1 VAHLPELRGAA
12 SPFGAIETVTIRRML
27 SHESGLTSEPPG
39 TDWAL
44 PAYEGRVDRSL
55 ARVAEIGT
63 RIPPNTQPK
72 YSNLAYQLLGEIV
85 GRTSGKPYVE
95 YVRAAILDPLGMS
108 ASGFEPLPEALLT
121 RCATGYAGRFL
132 SDELKPAVT
141 PPTVWAEGGLWSCV
155 EDLAR
160 WLSFQLR
167 EDGGPRKDAQV
178 LAGPTLKEM
187 HTARYLGNDEW
198 TEAWCISW
206 YSVRRGDV
214 INGIGDAPGLSMDLA
229 TIARDAVRATAPSIE
244 APPSLPEAYRPLLGI
259 YADRDS
265 GTVSR
270 LEWRDGKLVFIDAD
284 QPTWRPTITP
294 TDDPDVFV
302 VEPGF
307 RESGEQVR
315 FRRLPDGRVAAVFLA
330 AFTLIRL
337 DAVVAPD

>member
-1 VAHLPELRGAA
+1 
-12 SPFGAIETVTIRRML
+12 
-27 SHESGLTSEPPG
+27 
-39 TDWAL
+39 
-44 PAYEGRVDRSL
+44 
-55 ARVAEIGT
+55 
-63 RIPPNTQPK
+63 
-72 YSNLAYQLLGEIV
+72 
-85 GRTSGKPYVE
+85 
-95 YVRAAILDPLGMS
+95 
-108 ASGFEPLPEALLT
+108 
-121 RCATGYAGRFL
+121 
-132 SDELKPAVT
+132 VT

-214 INGIGDAPGLSMDLA
+214 IWVQHSGGLHGFITDVCFDPKTKIGAIALLNGIGDAPGLAMDLA
-229 TIARDAVRATAPSIE
+229 TIARDAVRATAPVTE
-244 APPSLPEAYRPLLGI
+244 APASLPEAYRPLLGI

-265 GTVSR
+265 ATVSR
-270 LEWRDGKLVFIDAD
+270 LEWRDGKLVFVDAD
-284 QPTWRPTITP
+284 QPAWRPTIAP

-302 VEPGF
+302 VEPGV

-315 FRRLPDGRVAAVFLA
+315 FRRLPDGRVASVFLTA
-330 AFTLIRL
+330 VTLIRL